1 MLNNSTGLLDGRQTH
16 PPGSRLASHAW
27 ARLRIRSLGR
37 EQRPALSRLSMD
49 IVDIVEKEVP
59 VSELL
64 SLTVGRQPAALALD
78 SVLHVNG

>member
-1 MLNNSTGLLDGRQTH
+1 
-16 PPGSRLASHAW
+16 
-27 ARLRIRSLGR
+27 
-37 EQRPALSRLSMD
+37 MD

-78 SVLHVNG
+78 SVLHVSG